1 MKRIHIMMRRA
12 LLATAALSCL
22 TVATAQERVVKDI
35 VLDYRGTMTLE
46 DLMGSDRLLADSVS
60 ISGQFFPPEF
70 FKQLRNTCMEGR
82 LSGIDLGRT
91 ALVDKGT
98 GICDHAFD
106 FGDFKPSEGHPGLA
120 CVTLP
125 KDTRRIGSH
134 AFRNTQME
142 SIEIPRT
149 VSLIGDS
156 AFEACR
162 NLRDIYIRCTTP
174 PAASGAFVM
183 ETLPQDMTLHVP
195 AGTSDLYRS
204 ARGWSTFGNIV
215 EDSRCFVTLEVE
227 LDGTRTLGE
236 ALAESG
242 LQPDS
247 LSVSGMLSADDFE
260 TLKRELSWGRLTGI
274 DLAKAHVEANRF
286 PDDAFGYAMFSKAY
300 VRQMMHVS
308 LPEDLEVIGKYAF
321 RNAMIKEIELPGT
334 VREIAK
340 EAFFMSDLEGELVLP
355 EGVETLGRDC
365 FGDCSFL
372 ASIRMP
378 STLRRVEEMAFFM
391 WQFRK
396 PETFSGYS
404 IHVNS
409 KIPPRCSF
417 SNEAEE
423 DDDFGI
429 FFEHAGMGKA
439 WMEASTVYVPVGCAQ
454 DYRQSYDWCM
464 FGNIVEAEWLDGGT
478 DDISIPFAGS
488 TFEDVTVLTT
498 DGRVVYEGKDMPQL
512 GRGLYIVR
520 MGGKTVK
527 MMLTSHGDKLFK
539 P

>member
-1 MKRIHIMMRRA
+1 MERII
-12 LLATAALSCL
+12 LLFLAVAFSCMSHAENRVITAVIDGSESCL
-22 TVATAQERVVKDI
+22 DEYLGADA
-35 VLDYRGTMTLE
+35 M
-46 DLMGSDRLLADSVS
+46 LADSMCIYGCYIKDSDFKRLREYVTDGCLRGLD
-60 ISGQFFPPEF
+60 ISVAGLEF
-70 FKQLRNTCMEGR
+70 EDRGLP
-82 LSGIDLGRT
+82 
-91 ALVDKGT
+91 
-98 GICDHAFD
+98 DHAFD

-195 AGTSDLYRS
+195 AGTSGLYRS
-204 ARGWSTFGNIV
+204 AGGWSIFGNIV

-227 LDGTRTLGE
+227 LDDGETLGE
-236 ALAESG
+236 AIAERSATF
-242 LQPDS
+242 DS
-247 LSVSGMLSADDFE
+247 ISIKGYLSHMDVE
-260 TLKRELSWGRLTGI
+260 TLSRELKYGKLTGI
-274 DLAKAHVEANRF
+274 NLSGARLEGNTF
-286 PDDAFGYAMFSKAY
+286 PNNGLHYMARAY
-300 VRQMMHVS
+300 CYIRQLMYIT
-308 LPEDLEVIGKYAF
+308 LPEGLEHIDKYAF
-321 RNAMIKEIELPGT
+321 IYSGIKGIRLPSTLKTLGKKSFYKTKLTGILEI
-334 VREIAK
+334 
-340 EAFFMSDLEGELVLP
+340 P
-355 EGVETLGRDC
+355 EGVTDIKSEC
-365 FGDCSFL
+365 FSRCGFL
-372 ASIRMP
+372 KGLKLP
-378 STLRRVEEMAFFM
+378 STLNHVEEGAFWM
-391 WQFRK
+391 WYDFWDGEPCK
-396 PETFSGYS
+396 DFTISANMKTPVECTMSDPEETD
-404 IHVNS
+404 
-409 KIPPRCSF
+409 
-417 SNEAEE
+417 E
-423 DDDFGI
+423 DAGI
-429 FFEHAGMGKA
+429 FRMYSFIPKVYQDIFDCVK
-439 WMEASTVYVPVGCAQ
+439 VYVPVGCAQ

-488 TFEDVTVLTT
+488 TFEDDTVTVLTT

-527 MMLTSHGDKLFK
+527 IAR
-539 P
+539 

>member
-1 MKRIHIMMRRA
+1 MERII
-12 LLATAALSCL
+12 LLFLAVAFSCMSHAENRVITAVIDGSESCL
-22 TVATAQERVVKDI
+22 DEYLGADA
-35 VLDYRGTMTLE
+35 M
-46 DLMGSDRLLADSVS
+46 LADSMCIYGCYIKDSDFKRLREYVTDGCLRGLD
-60 ISGQFFPPEF
+60 ISVAGLEF
-70 FKQLRNTCMEGR
+70 EDRGLP
-82 LSGIDLGRT
+82 
-91 ALVDKGT
+91 
-98 GICDHAFD
+98 DHAFD

-204 ARGWSTFGNIV
+204 AGGWSIFGNIV
-215 EDSRCFVTLEVE
+215 EDSRCFVTLEAE

-260 TLKRELSWGRLTGI
+260 TMKRELSWGRLTGI
-274 DLAKAHVEANRF
+274 DLAKAHAEGNRL

-409 KIPPRCSF
+409 KTPPRCSF

-423 DDDFGI
+423 DDDFGM

-454 DYRQSYDWCM
+454 DYRQSYDWCI

-478 DDISIPFAGS
+478 DDISVPFDGS
-488 TFEDVTVLTT
+488 TFEDDTVTVLTT
-498 DGRVVYEGKDMPQL
+498 DGRVVYEGKVMPQL
-512 GRGLYIVR
+512 ERGLYIVR

-527 MMLTSHGDKLFK
+527 MAR
-539 P
+539 

>member
-204 ARGWSTFGNIV
+204 AGGWSTFGNIV

-227 LDGTRTLGE
+227 LDDGETLGE
-236 ALAESG
+236 AIAERSATF
-242 LQPDS
+242 DS
-247 LSVSGMLSADDFE
+247 ISIKGYLSHMDVE
-260 TLKRELSWGRLTGI
+260 TLSRELKYGKLTGI
-274 DLAKAHVEANRF
+274 NLSGARLEGNTF
-286 PDDAFGYAMFSKAY
+286 PNNGLHYMARAY
-300 VRQMMHVS
+300 CYIRQLMYIT
-308 LPEDLEVIGKYAF
+308 LPEGLEHIDKYAF
-321 RNAMIKEIELPGT
+321 IYSGIKGIRLPSTLKTLGKKSFYKTKLTGILEI
-334 VREIAK
+334 
-340 EAFFMSDLEGELVLP
+340 P
-355 EGVETLGRDC
+355 EGVTDIKSEC
-365 FGDCSFL
+365 FSRCGFL
-372 ASIRMP
+372 KGLKLP
-378 STLRRVEEMAFFM
+378 STLNHVEEGAFWM
-391 WQFRK
+391 WYDFWDGEPCK
-396 PETFSGYS
+396 DFTISANMKTPVECTMSDPEETD
-404 IHVNS
+404 
-409 KIPPRCSF
+409 
-417 SNEAEE
+417 E
-423 DDDFGI
+423 DAGI
-429 FFEHAGMGKA
+429 FRMYSFIPKVYQDIFDCVK
-439 WMEASTVYVPVGCAQ
+439 VYVPVGCAQ

-478 DDISIPFAGS
+478 DDISIPLAGS
-488 TFEDVTVLTT
+488 TFEDDTVTVLTT

-527 MMLTSHGDKLFK
+527 MAR
-539 P
+539 